1 MHVFALTA
9 WQAGN
14 GVGTVALAV
23 LFVLLVLRAFD
34 VLPRKKPTPHGR
46 LTDLGVA
53 AVLGVLLTVAFFN
66 GRADAWDGDAGRQ
79 LKAGFIAGC
88 ESSAGTV
95 LDCECVFAELTSE
108 SPYDTPAGFAQL
120 QEPVRRASQSGDMSQ
135 IPAVYFSAVQSCVSG
150 A

>member
-1 MHVFALTA
+1 MHALALTA
-9 WQAGN
+9 YDAGRN
-14 GVGTVALAV
+14 VATIAV
-23 LFVLLVLRAFD
+23 AVIFVLLLLRAFD
-34 VLPRKKPTPHGR
+34 VLPRKKPAPNAK

-53 AVLGVLLTVAFFN
+53 AVLGVLLTVALFN
-66 GRADAWDGDAGRQ
+66 GRADAWDGDTGKQ

-108 SPYDTPAGFAQL
+108 APYDTPEGFAQL